1 MKKTLFFGIIAAS
14 LGFTAC
20 SSEDDDILGE
30 NTQKKGIVLK
40 AAVDQPAETRAS
52 INTSGTWRFS
62 FTNGDGLKVN
72 NTEHAAFYD
81 FSTTD
86 GAEFSCDNAFTTTD
100 PATWYAYYPSE
111 SISLLNQN
119 GNIADVASRYYALA
133 GATTAATNGAD
144 GLAISMKPQVAI
156 LQISQYWDECNIQ
169 VKTSATEYV
178 TGLSAKSGEAAF
190 DVTTNSSLSTLFS
203 APTKGYYYVAV
214 PAGKQISIK
223 DGDVTIKS
231 TGAEGLTAGKFYRL
245 NLGQAYIYL
254 DSHSPNCRESAEDHM
269 VFEDWS
275 SGMTVTLTLSPSE
288 GGWETPRFRDMG
300 VIEGEDGTLTITID
314 NPSGMKIKKIIAEGF
329 CGNQTLT
336 GNGPS
341 WNLNISHNE
350 IETIGRLNC
359 IKVLSVK

>member
-20 SSEDDDILGE
+20 SSEDDAILGE

-111 SISLLNQN
+111 SISLLNQT
-119 GNIADVASRYYALA
+119 GNIADVARYYYALA
-133 GATTAATNGAD
+133 GATTAVTDGAD
-144 GLAISMKPQVAI
+144 GLNISMKPQVAI
-156 LQISQYWDECNIQ
+156 LQIRQYWDECNIQ
-169 VKTSATEYV
+169 VKTSDTKYV

-190 DVTTNSSLSTLFS
+190 DVETSNAPSTLFS
-203 APTKGYYYVAV
+203 TSSNSYYYVAV

-223 DGDVTIKS
+223 DDDVTIKS
-231 TGAEGLTAGKFYRL
+231 TGVEGLTAGKYYVL
-245 NLGQAYIYL
+245 SLGQIDISL
-254 DSHSPNCRESAEDHM
+254 DNGMKLDNEHM
-269 VFEDWS
+269 VFQAGW
-275 SGMTVTLTLSPSE
+275 MTVTLTLSSD
-288 GGWETPRFRDMG
+288 GGESPRFNEMG
-300 VIEGEDGTLTITID
+300 DIQGEEGTLTITID
-314 NPSGMKIKKIIAEGF
+314 DPSGMKIKKIIAVGWG
-329 CGNQTLT
+329 GNQTLT
-336 GNGPS
+336 GPS
-341 WNLNISHNE
+341 WDLNITGNQ
-350 IETIGRLNC
+350 IETIGRLDR
-359 IKVLSVK
+359 IKVLYVE

>member
-20 SSEDDDILGE
+20 SSEDDAILGE

-111 SISLLNQN
+111 SISLLNQT
-119 GNIADVASRYYALA
+119 GNIADVASRYALA
-133 GATTAATNGAD
+133 GATTTDTNGAD
-144 GLAISMKPQVAI
+144 GLDISMKPQVAI

-203 APTKGYYYVAV
+203 APYVGYYYVAV

-231 TGAEGLTAGKFYRL
+231 TGAEGLTAGKFYVL
-245 NLGQAYIYL
+245 YLDQAQILL
-254 DSHSPNCRESAEDHM
+254 DSHSPNCTESAEDHM
-269 VFEDWS
+269 VFEDGS
-275 SGMTVTLTLSPSE
+275 SGMTVTLTLSPVE
-288 GGWETPRFRDMG
+288 GGWDTPRFSDMG
-300 VIEGEDGTLTITID
+300 DIQGEEGTLTITID
-314 NPSGMKIKKIIAEGF
+314 NPSGKKIKKIIAEGM
-329 CGNQTLT
+329 GENLTLT
-336 GNGPS
+336 GNGP
-341 WNLNISHNE
+341 WDLTINGGQ
-350 IETIGRLNC
+350 IETIGMLNS
-359 IKVLSVK
+359 IKVLYVE

>member
-20 SSEDDDILGE
+20 SSEDDAILGE

-52 INTSGTWRFS
+52 INNSGSTWRFS

-111 SISLLNQN
+111 SISLLNQT
-119 GNIADVASRYYALA
+119 GNIADVASRYALA
-133 GATTAATNGAD
+133 GATTTATNGAD

-156 LQISQYWDECNIQ
+156 LHISQYWDKCNIQ
-169 VKTSATEYV
+169 VKTSDTEYV

-203 APTKGYYYVAV
+203 APYKGWYQVAV

-231 TGAEGLTAGKFYRL
+231 TGAEGLTAGKFYVL
-245 NLGQAYIYL
+245 YLEQANIYL
-254 DSHSPNCRESAEDHM
+254 DGREATDKAENRM
-269 VFEDWS
+269 VFQDRS
-275 SGMTVTLTLSPSE
+275 SGMTVTLTLSSE
-288 GGWETPRFRDMG
+288 EGPGMPTRFNDMG
-300 VIEGEDGTLTITID
+300 DIEGEDGTLTITID

-329 CGNQTLT
+329 GGNQTLT
-336 GNGPS
+336 GNGP

-350 IETIGRLNC
+350 IETIGILNC

>member
-81 FSTTD
+81 FSTTN
-86 GAEFSCDNAFTTTD
+86 GAEFSCDNAFTTTA

-203 APTKGYYYVAV
+203 APYVGYYYVAV

-231 TGAEGLTAGKFYRL
+231 TGAEGLTAGKFYQL
-245 NLGQAYIYL
+245 NLGQLFIPL
-254 DSHSPNCRESAEDHM
+254 QNGTKEAEDRM
-269 VFEDWS
+269 VFQVGW
-275 SGMTVTLTLSPSE
+275 MTVTLTLSPSE
-288 GGWETPRFRDMG
+288 GGWETPRFNDMG
-300 VIEGEDGTLTITID
+300 DIQGEDGTLRITID

-329 CGNQTLT
+329 GGNQTLT
-336 GNGPS
+336 GNGP
-341 WNLNISHNE
+341 WDLTISHNE
-350 IETIGRLNC
+350 IETIGRLNL
-359 IKVLSVK
+359 IKVLYVE